1 MSAST
6 AVMDGNTAAAHIA
19 YRVNEVCAIFP
30 ITPSSTMAELADA
43 WAARG
48 IKNIWGQVPIVQAM
62 QSEGGAAGA
71 VHGALQSGALTT
83 TFTASQGFL
92 LMLPNMYKIAGELS
106 CCVFHVA
113 ARALATQALSIFGDH
128 SDVMSARM
136 TGFAMLAAASVQ
148 EAHDLA
154 LVAQMA
160 TLEARVPVVFFFDGF
175 RTSHEENKIAIIP
188 DEQIRAAIDDDLV
201 RAHRARALTPER
213 PVLRGTAHNPDT
225 FFQAR
230 EAANPY
236 YARVPEIVQRAMDRV
251 AALTGRPYRLFRYTG
266 HPEAER
272 VLIVIGSAFE
282 VLDETAAWL
291 NAHGEKVGVV
301 HVALYRPWDA
311 ERFRAVLPSTVKKI
325 AVLDRTKEVGAPG
338 EPLYLDVLTTFAEA
352 LAAGR
357 IKAMPVIVGGRYG
370 LSSKDFDPGMAK
382 AVFDELK
389 KPQPKH
395 GFTVGIN
402 DDVSHTSLTVD
413 AHFDIEPPEVV
424 RALFFGLGA
433 DGTVGANK
441 NSTKIL
447 ASDPN
452 RHAQGYFVYDSKK
465 SGSYTISHL
474 RFGPKPIRAPYLL
487 KSASFVGIHKFDFL
501 HKLDTLAAAAPG
513 ATVLINS
520 PYAPDKV
527 WNELPREAQQQI
539 IDKQLKLHVIDAS
552 SVASGLGLGSRVNT
566 ILQTCFFAL
575 SGVMARDKAIEA
587 IKRETERSYSRKGK
601 DIVQKNFAAIDS
613 ALANLHEVDTTG
625 RTVGQRLRLTLV
637 PDSAPEFVRN
647 VIAPILALRGDT
659 LPVSAFP
666 VDGTYPTGTSR
677 YEKRNIADEVPVWEP
692 DLCIQCGQCAIV
704 CPHSVIRAKFYDE
717 SRLAG
722 APSAFK
728 AVPINARGYPDSR
741 FTLQVYV
748 EDCTGCGV
756 CVENCPAHSPT
767 DVAVKAINM
776 RDRLQHLEAGRES
789 IGFFE
794 TLPWADRTRVNF
806 ANVRGIQFLEP
817 LFEFSGACA
826 GCGETPYL
834 KLLSQLFGDR
844 LQIANATGCSSIYGA
859 NLPTTPWSPN
869 AEGRGPAWS
878 NSLFE
883 DNAEFGLGYRL
894 AIDAQT
900 GQARAL
906 AQKLAPR
913 IGEDLV
919 TAVLQAP
926 QVTESDFR
934 VQRQRV
940 AALKTALAGATD
952 ADAVNLLALADFL
965 VRRSV
970 WIIGGDGWAYD
981 IDYGGLDHVIATG
994 KDVNVLVLDTE
1005 VYSNTGG
1012 QASKAT
1018 PLGAS
1023 AKFAAAGKT
1032 TPRKDLAM
1040 MAIAYGNVYVA
1051 QIAMGANNEQA
1062 LVAMREAEAYSG
1074 PSLILAYSQCIAHG
1088 IDMRH
1093 GMKQAARAVASGY
1106 WPLFRY
1112 DPTMR
1117 GRNMN
1122 PFRLD
1127 SPRPRIPL
1135 EEYRYNEVRFKS
1147 LAQTHPDAAKRML
1160 EQAQRRASTSATG
1173 CTRTWPHATAA
1184 ASIHSGRTCHRE
1196 SRHSLPRLAA
1206 RAPDCRRRVSAHRH
1220 SRRHAASG
1228 RCRRGGGRDGLALR
1242 GADSRRGHG
1251 LCPLHGARIAQSAG
1265 GGHVFSRARRL
1276 QRRGVRPS
1284 RDTPSRG
1291 GSPRDP
1297 GDRQP
1302 QRHDDGRLDRTR
1314 ARPRAGRGRG
1324 ARAQCL
1330 LAAGRSGRQRCRDGA
1345 PVSRHHP
1352 PGQIDRAHSDCR
1364 QACAVLHFD
1373 VAHGGRTGQG
1383 RRRRPG
1389 ALQPLL
1395 RA

>member
-1 MSAST
+1 MSAQPV
-6 AVMDGNTAAAHIA
+6 VMDGNTAAAHIA
-19 YRVNEVCAIFP
+19 YRVNEVCAVFP
-30 ITPSSTMAELADA
+30 ITPSSTMAELADT
-43 WAARG
+43 WAAQG
-48 IKNIWGQVPIVQAM
+48 IKNIWGQIPAVQQM

-92 LMLPNMYKIAGELS
+92 LMLPNMYKIAGELTP
-106 CCVFHVA
+106 CVIHVA

-136 TGFAMLAAASVQ
+136 TGFAMLAASSVQ
-148 EAHDLA
+148 ESHDLA
-154 LVAQMA
+154 LVAQAA
-160 TLEARVPVVFFFDGF
+160 TLEARVPIVFFFDGF
-175 RTSHEENKIAIIP
+175 RTSHEENTMAVIP
-188 DEQIRAAIDDDLV
+188 DDQIRAAIDDELV

-213 PVLRGTAHNPDT
+213 PVIRGTTHNPDT

-230 EAANPY
+230 EASNPY
-236 YARVPEIVQRAMDRV
+236 HARVPDIVQRAMDRV
-251 AALTGRPYRLFRYTG
+251 GALTGRSYSLFTYRG

-272 VLIVIGSAFE
+272 AIVVIGSAFE

-291 NAHGEKVGVV
+291 NAHGEKVGVL

-311 ERFRAVLPSTVKKI
+311 ARFLAALPPTVKRI

-338 EPLYLDVLTTFAEA
+338 EPLYLDVVTTYAEA

-357 IKAMPVIVGGRYG
+357 ISSMPVIVGGRYG
-370 LSSKDFDPGMAK
+370 LSSKDFEPASAK

-389 KPQPKH
+389 TPAPKH
-395 GFTVGIN
+395 GFTVGIT

-413 AHFDIEPPEVV
+413 ASFDIEPPDVV

-447 ASDPN
+447 ASAPG
-452 RHAQGYFVYDSKK
+452 RYAQGYFVYDSKK

-474 RFGPKPIRAPYLL
+474 RFGPRPIRAPYLL
-487 KSASFVGIHKFDFL
+487 KSANFIGIHKFEFL
-501 HKLDTLAAAAPG
+501 YKLDPLAAAAPG

-520 PYAPDKV
+520 PYAADQV
-527 WNELPREAQQQI
+527 WDELPREAQQQV
-539 IDKQLKLHVIDAS
+539 IDKALKLHVIDAS

-575 SGVMARDKAIEA
+575 SGVMPRDKAIEA
-587 IKRETERSYSRKGK
+587 IKHATERTYSKKGK
-601 DIVQKNFAAIDS
+601 DVVQKNFAAIDN
-613 ALANLHEVDTTG
+613 ALANLHEVRVPAKVTA
-625 RTVGQRLRLTLV
+625 QRIRLSLV
-637 PDSAPEFVRN
+637 PETAPDFVRN
-647 VIAPILALRGDT
+647 VTATILGLRGDT
-659 LPVSAFP
+659 LPVSALP
-666 VDGTYPTGTSR
+666 VDGTYPTGTAR
-677 YEKRNIADEVPVWEP
+677 FEKRNIADEVPVWES

-704 CPHSVIRAKFYDE
+704 CPHSVIRSKYYDE

-722 APSAFK
+722 APAAFK
-728 AVPINARGYPDSR
+728 AAPINARGYPDSR

-767 DVAVKAINM
+767 DFAVKAINM
-776 RDRLQHLEAGRES
+776 KDRLQHLEAGRES
-789 IGFFE
+789 ISFFE

-806 ANVRGIQFLEP
+806 ANVRGVQFLEP

-834 KLLSQLFGDR
+834 KLISQLFGDR

-859 NLPTTPWSPN
+859 NLPTTPWAAN
-869 AEGRGPAWS
+869 ADGRGPAWA

-894 AIDAQT
+894 AVDTQT
-900 GQARAL
+900 AQARAL
-906 AQKLAPR
+906 AKKLATHL
-913 IGEDLV
+913 GEDLV
-919 TAVLQAP
+919 TAILQAP

-940 AALKTALAGATD
+940 AALKAKLSGATD
-952 ADAVNLLALADFL
+952 SDSINLLSVVDFL

-981 IDYGGLDHVIATG
+981 IDYGGLDHVLATG

-1040 MAIAYGNVYVA
+1040 MAISYGNVYVA

-1062 LVAMREAEAYSG
+1062 LVAIREAEAHPG
-1074 PSLILAYSQCIAHG
+1074 ASLILAYSQCIAHG

-1117 GRNMN
+1117 RRGMN

-1135 EEYRYNEVRFKS
+1135 EEYRNNEVRFKA
-1147 LAQTHPDAAKRML
+1147 LFRTHPDAAKRML
-1160 EQAQRRASTSATG
+1160 EQAQSVVHERYRLYEDLAS
-1173 CTRTWPHATAA
+1173 
-1184 ASIHSGRTCHRE
+1184 
-1196 SRHSLPRLAA
+1196 
-1206 RAPDCRRRVSAHRH
+1206 
-1220 SRRHAASG
+1220 
-1228 RCRRGGGRDGLALR
+1228 RDGTR
-1242 GADSRRGHG
+1242 FH
-1251 LCPLHGARIAQSAG
+1251 PLWQD
-1265 GGHVFSRARRL
+1265 L
-1276 QRRGVRPS
+1276 P
-1284 RDTPSRG
+1284 
-1291 GSPRDP
+1291 
-1297 GDRQP
+1297 
-1302 QRHDDGRLDRTR
+1302 
-1314 ARPRAGRGRG
+1314 
-1324 ARAQCL
+1324 
-1330 LAAGRSGRQRCRDGA
+1330 
-1345 PVSRHHP
+1345 
-1352 PGQIDRAHSDCR
+1352 
-1364 QACAVLHFD
+1364 
-1373 VAHGGRTGQG
+1373 
-1383 RRRRPG
+1383 
-1389 ALQPLL
+1389 
-1395 RA
+1395 